1 MSVWIVAGDGN
12 ECVDGL
18 QQGLMATAMIALMV
32 DGNGD
37 ECVDGCGAGDEC
49 VDG

>member
-1 MSVWIVAGDGN
+1 
-12 ECVDGL
+12 
-18 QQGLMATAMIALMV
+18 MATAMSALMV

-49 VDG
+49 IDGCGVGNECVDG

>member
-1 MSVWIVAGDGN
+1 MSVLMVASDGD

-18 QQGLMATAMIALMV
+18 QQWLMATAMIALMV